1 MKKRLFSA
9 LLVLVM
15 AVSVFSVTAFADSAF
30 FKTIKVRDKGITLD
44 YQTDVYVNLSGVPAD
59 GSLTVDEGLL
69 TAGDATQTGLSIGGE
84 KADTY
89 SVPLSALK
97 GCKITGVSGTVKY
110 LPLGSVK
117 ETIGTV
123 ALSGDG
129 TYSVVIDTK
138 WVNPKVTMLTVN
150 LEHSCEYKVENE
162 VVTKDATCTSTGT
175 KENTCI
181 YCGHKE
187 VTVIDALRHKLV
199 DVSAKEPT
207 CLEGGY
213 SAHQKCSRCDYT
225 EGYKAVDA
233 LGHDW
238 GEWTVADNGSHE
250 RVCQREGCNAVDSH
264 AAQLEKVEGEPA
276 TCTEKGLTDGEK
288 CSVEDCTIVTKEQT
302 EIDALGHKWGDWKD
316 DGNGTHSRVC
326 ANDRAHVE
334 TVRHTAVTDPAVAA
348 TCTEDGKTEG
358 SHCSVCDAVIKAQEK
373 IPAIGHKYGEWADT
387 KDGKNHQ
394 RVCANDPSH
403 VETEKHEFGD
413 WIVTVEA
420 TQTTD
425 GSAYHVC
432 KACGYKETAKIPAG
446 NTKPQTGDE
455 SNALL
460 YAVLMLTA
468 VTGVVVTTGYAKKK
482 AE

>member
-15 AVSVFSVTAFADSAF
+15 AVSVFSVTAFADNTATYSET
-30 FKTIKVRDKGITLD
+30 KTVKNGLTALENYSCAINVTITGIPDDGKMEAGNYINIGEPTQSVAELFSIPLTANPGASITSVTGSVSILGVIGEVPLVP
-44 YQTDVYVNLSGVPAD
+44 QTKSIVLENNGSGNYSYDMPTNWSIPQVKAVSIMMTHTCVYDENKAVTVPASCEKD
-59 GSLTVDEGLL
+59 GS
-69 TAGDATQTGLSIGGE
+69 
-84 KADTY
+84 
-89 SVPLSALK
+89 
-97 GCKITGVSGTVKY
+97 IT
-110 LPLGSVK
+110 
-117 ETIGTV
+117 
-123 ALSGDG
+123 
-129 TYSVVIDTK
+129 
-138 WVNPKVTMLTVN
+138 NF
-150 LEHSCEYKVENE
+150 
-162 VVTKDATCTSTGT
+162 
-175 KENTCI
+175 CI

-288 CSVEDCTIVTKEQT
+288 CSVEGCTIVTKEQN